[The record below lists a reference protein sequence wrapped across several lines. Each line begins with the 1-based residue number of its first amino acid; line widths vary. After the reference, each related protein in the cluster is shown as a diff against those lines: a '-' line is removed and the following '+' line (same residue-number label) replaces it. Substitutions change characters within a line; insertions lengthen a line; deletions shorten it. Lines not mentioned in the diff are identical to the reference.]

1 MRLNL
6 GLALKILALFF
17 WWYIVVF
24 LLSVAPLLEVQLP
37 SAFIPEFRGAEYAW
51 DFELMFTLIF
61 AVWGYYL
68 WVASRAPE
76 QHSFFINFTIVATF
90 AHILGMLLVG
100 FVKEGDLWHM
110 LKDAVALSVPTVL
123 VLYLKLRH

>member
-24 LLSVAPLLEVQLP
+24 LLSVAPSLGVQLP
-37 SAFIPEFRGAEYAW
+37 SALIPEFRGAEYAW

-76 QHSFFINFTIVATF
+76 QHSLFINFTIAATF
-90 AHILGMLLVG
+90 AHILGMLVIGLIRP
-100 FVKEGDLWHM
+100 GDLSH
-110 LKDAVALSVPTVL
+110 LLTDAIALTIPTVL
-123 VLYLKLRH
+123 VVYVKSRK

>member
-1 MRLNL
+1 MKLNL
-6 GLALKILALFF
+6 GLSLKILALFF

-24 LLSVAPLLEVQLP
+24 LLSVAPLLGVQLP
-37 SAFIPEFRGAEYAW
+37 SALIPEFRGAEYAW

-68 WVASRAPE
+68 WVASRVPE
-76 QHSFFINFTIVATF
+76 KHSSFINFTIVATF
-90 AHILGMLLVG
+90 AHILGMLVVG